1 MPLGSLV
8 DLTQPK
14 KESVNLQ
21 ISEIIQVKHKEFKKR
36 RAWRFYLTHL
46 NTCIIGILEED
57 RRNVEIFEE
66 IIKNYLKLL
75 PDINL
80 EVQET

>member
-1 MPLGSLV
+1 M
-8 DLTQPK
+8 
-14 KESVNLQ
+14 
-21 ISEIIQVKHKEFKKR
+21 KKR
-36 RAWRFYLTHL
+36 TRAWGFYLTHL

-66 IIKNYLKLL
+66 IIKNYLKLM